1 MIQSRNDKTCQTG
14 EKMTIVTFAGLIGIE
29 KEEEEWKVTGEK
41 AEYLFSPSLVH
52 ALSLE
57 KEPYR
62 YENMLPLLLET
73 FPGSRVVTVGTPR
86 SIEGQ
91 SVLLKTRYPRIA
103 DKVEYHPIEDAHDYH
118 VIFRQLGDVLESDDD
133 LIVDITHSF
142 RHLPALMMVDMI
154 IANIKHP
161 GRVRHILFAKEL
173 ETGQRYRIVDLR
185 EYLTLAN
192 VSYALASFTKNYT
205 IATIV
210 KTVDEVYQALL
221 NDLSRFGEHMLA
233 NSFEALLTSENDNPP
248 VAQNILDVIGVV
260 KTHERFKE
268 IIHPIELYLDEITE
282 HMRQVLAQAEN
293 PMDERLHFFARL
305 MFDKGYLL
313 NALTLLDEAAAAYCV
328 EAFRKLP
335 STAHAVERFEAAIQN
350 RDNLKLYNRYEL
362 TNIAKNI
369 VKLGKFYKKNLYR
382 NDDATIME
390 RFIEEARDYVNGH
403 YRQLKSLRDFLF
415 ACDDTRNNLAHANS
429 AERLDDA
436 RNEIQSLFIRYEE
449 VCYEEDPLKRF
460 KH

>member
-1 MIQSRNDKTCQTG
+1 
-14 EKMTIVTFAGLIGIE
+14 MTIVTFAGLIGIE

-62 YENMLPLLLET
+62 YENMLPLLLQT
-73 FPGSRVVTVGTPR
+73 FPDTRVVAVGTPL
-86 SIEGQ
+86 SIEAQ
-91 SVLLKTRYPRIA
+91 TALLGRCRPHLDHDYE
-103 DKVEYHPIEDAHDYH
+103 KVSLDDAHDYH
-118 VIFRQLGDVLESDDD
+118 AIFRKLGDLLESDEEI
-133 LIVDITHSF
+133 IVDISHSF
-142 RHLPALMMVDMI
+142 RHIPALMMVDMI
-154 IANIKHP
+154 IANIKNP
-161 GRVRHILFAKEL
+161 GRIRHILFAKEL
-173 ETGQRYRIVDLR
+173 EAGKRYRIIDLR

-205 IATIV
+205 IATTV
-210 KTVDEVYQALL
+210 KTVDEIYQALL

-233 NSFEALLTSENDNPP
+233 NSFEALLAPDRGNPP
-248 VAQNILDVIGVV
+248 VAQSILDVIKTV
-260 KTHERFKE
+260 KTHDRLKDV
-268 IIHPIELYLDEITE
+268 IHPIEPYLDNIAE
-282 HMRQVLAQAEN
+282 HMIEVLAQAEK
-293 PMDERLHFFARL
+293 PMDERLLFFARM

-335 STAHAVERFEAAIQN
+335 SMAYAVERFDAAIQN
-350 RDNLKLYNRYEL
+350 RDNPKLYNRYEL
-362 TNIAKNI
+362 TNIAKNV

-390 RFIEEARDYVNGH
+390 RFIEAARDHVNGH
-403 YRQLKSLRDFLF
+403 YWQLKSLRDFLF
-415 ACDDTRNNLAHANS
+415 SCDDTRNNLAHANS
-429 AERLDDA
+429 DRRLDDA

-449 VCYEEDPLKRF
+449 VCYEEDPLQRF
-460 KH
+460 R